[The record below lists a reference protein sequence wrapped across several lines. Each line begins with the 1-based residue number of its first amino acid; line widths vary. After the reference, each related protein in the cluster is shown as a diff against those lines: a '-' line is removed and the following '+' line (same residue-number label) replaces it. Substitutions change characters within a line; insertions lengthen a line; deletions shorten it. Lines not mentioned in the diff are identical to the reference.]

1 MLKNKKI
8 FLSLIVSIFVLSFF
22 VFKHFFSVFYFQNDL
37 NRLSFNIET
46 SQKQEVLACFDN
58 NCDNMTFKNDVYS
71 YKLNQQNPLFY
82 KNYSNIELV
91 FNKYPKFN
99 NITFF
104 DGNKFKYFK
113 QNDVIINKID
123 FNDNV
128 KYSINLPFKTNS
140 KSAFKQFA
148 VYFETI
154 FYNWY
159 FYLFFYV
166 ALIFY
171 LIKFPFSDKFKI
183 KHPIF
188 LIILLGT
195 FLRLSHINYVP
206 LWNDELYTLCVIS
219 ENGKNVFQNLYFDP
233 GNPPLFFFLSNLW
246 LKFFNSNIILIRLLP
261 AIIGILGI
269 YSTYFFTK
277 KVLNNKTALFTSF
290 LYSIN
295 IFIILESNEIRS
307 YILSMALILA
317 CSYLFYRLYQNFNS
331 KNLIY
336 YFLIATLL
344 SNCHYYCV
352 LYVLSNMILGGFIF
366 KNLKEKLKFLILNI
380 FSLLTFL
387 IYFILTYQN
396 SLSEKFNTW
405 LVQPNLEVIL
415 NHISFYFGNI
425 IFFIISI
432 GFLVFMLKKLE
443 KKEKQIVSYMTYS
456 IAFVFLSAFVISFIV
471 KPILFERYF
480 CIFLPFLIIITS
492 IFLTYNYKTKFKPLI
507 IIAILLFS
515 VNAPKYENFNLFS
528 NIEYLAKYIK
538 NDYKNYST
546 DYDIY
551 YLIPDNIKY
560 LNYYNLPK
568 DKAIV
573 TNCPINESYELI
585 LDIIKYSNKKKIVI
599 YFSETF
605 INKDII
611 NNLHPKKIETTILP
625 IYKISVVK

>member
-37 NRLSFNIET
+37 NRITLNIET

-58 NCDNMTFKNDVYS
+58 SCDNMTFKNDVYS

-104 DGNKFKYFK
+104 YGNKFQYFK

-123 FNDNV
+123 FNDSI

-261 AIIGILGI
+261 AIIGVLGI

-277 KVLNNKTALFTSF
+277 KVLNN
-290 LYSIN
+290 
-295 IFIILESNEIRS
+295 
-307 YILSMALILA
+307 
-317 CSYLFYRLYQNFNS
+317 
-331 KNLIY
+331 
-336 YFLIATLL
+336 
-344 SNCHYYCV
+344 
-352 LYVLSNMILGGFIF
+352 
-366 KNLKEKLKFLILNI
+366 
-380 FSLLTFL
+380 
-387 IYFILTYQN
+387 
-396 SLSEKFNTW
+396 
-405 LVQPNLEVIL
+405 
-415 NHISFYFGNI
+415 
-425 IFFIISI
+425 
-432 GFLVFMLKKLE
+432 
-443 KKEKQIVSYMTYS
+443 
-456 IAFVFLSAFVISFIV
+456 
-471 KPILFERYF
+471 
-480 CIFLPFLIIITS
+480 
-492 IFLTYNYKTKFKPLI
+492 
-507 IIAILLFS
+507 
-515 VNAPKYENFNLFS
+515 
-528 NIEYLAKYIK
+528 
-538 NDYKNYST
+538 
-546 DYDIY
+546 
-551 YLIPDNIKY
+551 
-560 LNYYNLPK
+560 
-568 DKAIV
+568 
-573 TNCPINESYELI
+573 
-585 LDIIKYSNKKKIVI
+585 
-599 YFSETF
+599 
-605 INKDII
+605 
-611 NNLHPKKIETTILP
+611 
-625 IYKISVVK
+625 